1 LRKQKV
7 KPTYWRIL
15 NVLIALVWLVNGLYC
30 KVLGYVPR
38 HEEIVA
44 RILGAEY
51 SSILIIL
58 IGISEI
64 VMAAWIISGYKSR
77 LNAALQI
84 FIVLLMNLIEFIFAS
99 DLLLWGKMNI
109 VFALLFVLIVY
120 YNEFKLRPHVGI
132 KGV

>member
-1 LRKQKV
+1 MRKQKL

-15 NVLIALVWLVNGLYC
+15 NALIALVWLVNGLYC
-30 KVLGYVPR
+30 KVLDYVPR
-38 HEEIVA
+38 HEQIVA

-77 LNAALQI
+77 INAALQI
-84 FIVLLMNLIEFIFAS
+84 FIVLLMNLIEFTFAS

-120 YNEFKLRPHVGI
+120 SNEFKLRPHVGI

>member
-1 LRKQKV
+1 M